1 MTGLVADLHVARPG
15 FALDLSLTAAPGEVV
30 ALLGPNGAGKTT
42 ALRALAGLQDLS
54 AGAVHL
60 DGTRVDGLPPE
71 QRRVGYVPQD
81 GLLLPHLSARDN
93 VAYGLRAR
101 GVRKGDARRRAD
113 EELDRLAL
121 GPVAAARPQ
130 ALSGGQAQRV
140 ALARALVTE
149 PALLLLDEPLAAL
162 DALTRTRV
170 RTELKARVQRFPGPT
185 VVVTHDL
192 LDALVLADR
201 LVVVEEGRT
210 VQEGPPLAV
219 TRRPRTDYVAGL
231 VGLVLLRGTAAAGQ
245 VDVGGAV
252 LAADAPD
259 GPVLVAFAPEAVVLS
274 DAPHDRGWP
283 VTVAALE
290 QQGTTTRVLLDG
302 RPSLTAAVPAARLA
316 ELALAPG
323 RRLWAAVPPDAVEV
337 YA

>member
-1 MTGLVADLHVARPG
+1 MSGLVADLHVDRPG
-15 FALDLSLTAAPGEVV
+15 FALDVALEAAPGEVV

-42 ALRALAGLQDLS
+42 ALRALAGLQELT
-54 AGAVHL
+54 AGNVHL
-60 DGTRVDGLPPE
+60 DGVRVDGLPPE
-71 QRRVGYVPQD
+71 RRRVGWVPQD

-101 GVRKGDARRRAD
+101 GTGRVDAQRRAD
-113 EELDRLAL
+113 EELDRLGL
-121 GPVAAARPQ
+121 RDVAAARPG

-140 ALARALVTE
+140 ALARALVTD

-170 RTELKARVQRFPGPT
+170 RTDLKARVDGFGGP
-185 VVVTHDL
+185 VVLVTHDL

-201 LVVVEEGRT
+201 LVVVEDGRV
-210 VQEGPPLAV
+210 VQDGASADV
-219 TRRPRTDYVAGL
+219 SRRPRTAYVAGL
-231 VGLVLLRGTAAAGQ
+231 VGLVLLHGTATAGR

-252 LAADAPD
+252 LTASAPD
-259 GPVLVAFAPEAVVLS
+259 GPVLVAFAPEAVALHEQPQ
-274 DAPHDRGWP
+274 DGGWP

-290 QQGTTTRVLLDG
+290 QQGTMTRVLLDG
-302 RPSLTAAVPAARLA
+302 PPALTAAVPAARLA
-316 ELALAPG
+316 DLRLAPG
-323 RRLWAAVPPDAVEV
+323 RRLWATVPAEALAV